1 MAALVL
7 ARNPDL
13 RWHEVKD
20 VLRRS
25 CDRIDLQDGQW
36 SAEGHSPRYGHGRL
50 NAETAAR
57 LAVPQPADRLVI
69 SRSFSEPVSDFQTA
83 TVTLDVGEARTIAGL
98 QVSVDVRHT
107 AVGDLV
113 VSVVPPPAAGAQP
126 VTLHDRG
133 GGLGDDLRRT
143 YGAVEVPAL
152 DDLLGKSAQGLWT
165 LEVRDQARRDVGSI
179 MAFGLEIELA

>member
-7 ARNPDL
+7 AGNPAL
-13 RWHEVKD
+13 RWQEVKD

-36 SAEGHSPRYGHGRL
+36 SAEGHSPWYGYGRL
-50 NAETAAR
+50 NAETAVQ

-69 SRSFSEPVSDFQTA
+69 SRTFSEPVSDLQTA
-83 TVTLDVGEARTIAGL
+83 TVTLDVGEARAIAGL
-98 QVSVDVRHT
+98 QVERGH
-107 AVGDLV
+107 
-113 VSVVPPPAAGAQP
+113 PPHLHRRPGGQRGPAPGGRRPP
-126 VTLHDRG
+126 VTLHNRG

-143 YGAVEVPAL
+143 YDAVEVPAL

-165 LEVRDQARRDVGSI
+165 LEVRDQARRDMGSI